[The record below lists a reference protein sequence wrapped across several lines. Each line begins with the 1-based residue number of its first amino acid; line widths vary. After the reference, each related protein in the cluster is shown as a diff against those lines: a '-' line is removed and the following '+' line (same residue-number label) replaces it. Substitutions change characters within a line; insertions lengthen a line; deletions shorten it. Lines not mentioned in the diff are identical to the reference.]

1 MRWCSFTLLITY
13 SQQEFDAE
21 EEYMRDDLWLVV
33 GDRFWQFAVDRKAIT
48 VSYLRGLLNSSRDDD
63 LPAGR
68 MVLKLGQ
75 GVSDED
81 RMELLAMAPQ
91 APHAHRFD
99 FSSWGNLSQR
109 ASTQVS
115 HKLRVQN
122 ILLSEARK
130 REDGSYELDL
140 MLDDQCEL
148 MMDHQTGR
156 HLAGVVLIEAV
167 RQALLVVT
175 EGHVLPR
182 NGKKHDFT
190 FHDLSVKFHRYCF
203 PFETRLHYTIRDMEA
218 RGHRY
223 RFAVDVQ
230 VYQCDAVVMSASA
243 NMTAHASSSLSKIES
258 EQATRSLN
266 YYLASL
272 GSIEPSLDETST
284 SLPVH
289 ITNDV
294 APVNQDALLETP

>member
-1 MRWCSFTLLITY
+1 MH
-13 SQQEFDAE
+13 
-21 EEYMRDDLWLVV
+21 DDLWLVV

-48 VSYLRGLLNSSRDDD
+48 VSYLRGLLNSTRGDD

-81 RMELLAMAPQ
+81 RFELLAMAQQ

-99 FSSWGNLSQR
+99 FSGWSNLSSR

-115 HKLRVQN
+115 HKLRAQN
-122 ILLSEARK
+122 ILLSEAIK
-130 REDGSYELDL
+130 CEDGTYEMDL

-190 FHDLSVKFHRYCF
+190 FHDLAVKFHRYCF
-203 PFETRLHYTIRDMEA
+203 PFETKLRYTIREMDV
-218 RGHRY
+218 RGSRY
-223 RFAVDVQ
+223 RFVVDVQ
-230 VYQCDAVVMSASA
+230 VYQCGVVVMSAVA
-243 NMTAHASSSLSKIES
+243 NMTAHVSSSLSKIES

-272 GSIEPSLDETST
+272 GGTEPAFDETTT
-284 SLPVH
+284 SLQVQL
-289 ITNDV
+289 TSEG
-294 APVNQDALLETP
+294 APVVNQEVLVETP